1 MCNSDCI
8 KVVDEQTP
16 RIHIADKFADLLSL
30 AAHPEFRDFVERF
43 EKPNDSSRSK
53 ILEIKVSSD
62 PEATALAQEIQR
74 LSQCALRGTA
84 CDA

>member
-1 MCNSDCI
+1 MPNSECI
-8 KVVDEQTP
+8 EVFDEWTP

-30 AAHPEFRDFVERF
+30 ATHPDFHDFVEGF

-53 ILEIKVSSD
+53 IFEIKVFSD
-62 PEATALAQEIQR
+62 PDTTALAQEIQR
-74 LSQCALRGTA
+74 LSRCALRGTA